1 MPVARAREP
10 LGRMYS
16 KARVAGHPIHP
27 MIVSFP
33 IAFYTATVAML
44 LAYIGTLEAFWYRVA
59 MVANIAGI
67 FTAIVAVVPGA
78 IDLYS
83 LPKGSR
89 ARATGMRHAGFNLLA
104 TGLFAVTALLLYR
117 GWTHRVMLDGEYVFD
132 ATIPLAMSVVAWVS
146 MVVAGSLGWT
156 LVQTHHVGIKPANVK
171 AHRPSR
177 EPELITTEARTMSDD
192 EAAVRLDALEEVP
205 EHTPNGY
212 VPSPPIDGHT
222 DPIVARDA
230 RITLDDRPFRS
241 RAPAHRAP
249 TLH

>member
-1 MPVARAREP
+1 
-10 LGRMYS
+10 MYS

-67 FTAIVAVVPGA
+67 VTALVAVVPGA
-78 IDLYS
+78 IDLFA
-83 LPKGSR
+83 LPKDSR
-89 ARATGMRHAGFNLLA
+89 ARATGLRHAGFNLLA

-117 GWTHRVMLDGEYVFD
+117 GWSHRVMIDGEYVFD
-132 ATIPLAMSVVAWVS
+132 ATIPLAMSVIAWVS

-171 AHRPSR
+171 GHRPSR
-177 EPELITTEARTMSDD
+177 EPELITVEQRTMTDA
-192 EAAVRLDALEEVP
+192 EADAVLSTESVP
-205 EHTPNGY
+205 AHQGY
-212 VPSPPIDGHT
+212 HHSPPIDGHT
-222 DPIVARDA
+222 DPIVA
-230 RITLDDRPFRS
+230 
-241 RAPAHRAP
+241 
-249 TLH
+249 LH